1 MIDPQTARFIT
12 RNYPSM
18 QGLVQVP
25 VGIFVTLQ
33 SLGMILGWPG
43 FQQGDCTLA
52 TITVPLTILFTFL
65 AIRYYRKNFG
75 EVKLGAMMP
84 TIIFSSLILV
94 CWYVM
99 GVLDMTW
106 LKNIP
111 VSFTM
116 LVIAALFLA
125 IPIFSAG
132 WRRYYY
138 VFGALLAISAFLPL
152 LGLYTK
158 LDLFGGS
165 RWMGN
170 IGIGLT
176 LVLGG
181 LLDHWNLVR
190 ILKRSKA
197 G

>member
-12 RNYPSM
+12 RNYPNM

-25 VGIFVTLQ
+25 VGTLVTLQ
-33 SLGMILGWPG
+33 SMGMILGWPG

-65 AIRYYRKNFG
+65 AFRYYRMNFG
-75 EVKLGAMMP
+75 EVKIGAMMP
-84 TIIFSSLILV
+84 TILSSALILV
-94 CWYVM
+94 CWFVISI
-99 GVLDMTW
+99 LDMTL
-106 LKNIP
+106 LKSIP

-116 LVIAALFLA
+116 LGIAVIFLTF
-125 IPIFSAG
+125 PIFSAG

-138 VFGALLAISAFLPL
+138 VFGALLLISSFLPL
-152 LGLYTK
+152 TGLYTK

-165 RWMGN
+165 TWMGN
-170 IGIGLT
+170 IGVGLT

-181 LLDHWNLVR
+181 LLDHWTLVKV
-190 ILKRSKA
+190 LKRSKA
-197 G
+197 E

>member
-1 MIDPQTARFIT
+1 M
-12 RNYPSM
+12 
-18 QGLVQVP
+18 
-25 VGIFVTLQ
+25 TL
-33 SLGMILGWPG
+33 
-43 FQQGDCTLA
+43 
-52 TITVPLTILFTFL
+52 
-65 AIRYYRKNFG
+65 
-75 EVKLGAMMP
+75 
-84 TIIFSSLILV
+84 
-94 CWYVM
+94 
-99 GVLDMTW
+99 

-116 LVIAALFLA
+116 LGIAAIFLA

-138 VFGALLAISAFLPL
+138 VFGALLAISGFLPL

-170 IGIGLT
+170 LGIGLT

-181 LLDHWNLVR
+181 LLDHWNLVK
-190 ILKRSKA
+190 ILKHSKA
-197 G
+197 EQSE